1 MFPYRKL
8 VEQQEEGW
16 SDGDFDPRRGVS
28 DYSVDDRRV
37 DGHAG
42 LDSVWLVGVDPR
54 IRVGRGGV
62 FFISSKPC
70 HISGIRSNNN
80 CESVLSPA
88 DGSDFPIEF
97 ALLSSELPVL
107 YQGRFYGN
115 HRPVGGSTLFAS
127 STGASTNPFAVGCAH
142 RLVRSLV
149 CYLAVASGAWF

>member
-1 MFPYRKL
+1 MTAELMVLML
-8 VEQQEEGW
+8 VLIAFGW
-16 SDGDFDPRRGVS
+16 WV
-28 DYSVDDRRV
+28 
-37 DGHAG
+37 
-42 LDSVWLVGVDPR
+42 L
-54 IRVGRGGV
+54 IRVFGWV
-62 FFISSKPC
+62 AVEFFISSKPC

-142 RLVRSLV
+142 RLVQSLV
-149 CYLAVASGAWF
+149 CYLAVAPGAWF